1 LGLGK
6 EGVFNVIITKIGE
19 WSVHGGGIL
28 SSADLDA
35 LDDLALLQKRLF
47 DEAKETRRRLA
58 KALHKARSSARR
70 KGYELGRGEAVAR
83 LFSMFALHLK
93 VWGNAEKNLKSSIE
107 KVLRDALGDLPKEAL
122 LLARIEKAILAAR
135 QQPVVRMHVHPS
147 VFSLVDSV
155 VRQFNEQYGQTGCEV
170 VADLRQHESECRIET
185 EKGVFEVDYDRQIK
199 ALCDDLLRELR
210 IDRERQR
217 VSAS

>member
-1 LGLGK
+1 MGA
-6 EGVFNVIITKIGE
+6 EYFRARIWT
-19 WSVHGGGIL
+19 
-28 SSADLDA
+28 
-35 LDDLALLQKRLF
+35 LLMTLRYFRSDCL
-47 DEAKETRRRLA
+47 TRRKKRVGASLRHCTRRDRRLGA
-58 KALHKARSSARR
+58 
-70 KGYELGRGEAVAR
+70 
-83 LFSMFALHLK
+83 
-93 VWGNAEKNLKSSIE
+93 KNLKSSIE

-210 IDRERQR
+210 IGRERQR